1 LREVDGLKFDDVYD
15 GMAHTVRKGFSTS
28 KVFGEPIKVNERV
41 TIIPVAKVM
50 MGGGGGGGEES
61 VEDEEKKDGPEIG
74 KKSGGGG
81 CRPCACACSSSST
94 R

>member
-1 LREVDGLKFDDVYD
+1 MKFDDVYD

-61 VEDEEKKDGPEIG
+61 VEDEEKKEEQ
-74 KKSGGGG
+74 KKAAPTLM
-81 CRPCACACSSSST
+81 RPRLRRRACSHQLRAPQGS
-94 R
+94 